1 MAAPSGPDQV
11 MNMVKMGGTFLKN
24 MLTGIAK
31 LTEGPREPDGIT
43 YDPVG
48 VAGDRAKEKWKPGEK
63 RMEEFADN
71 GEGPWRPLNARFLA
85 KVGAE
90 TERNEFSGQRHK
102 GSRLDV
108 AVWPNTYASQT
119 DPSAEPRDDPVAQ
132 LLEWPEFY
140 HGTNRNPNTAR
151 NQTKAYDVQLMFWDR
166 RPCGLAVDYLGEP
179 FDGLRNSEYHVVHGT
194 NPVQGDCNKNGKE
207 PDAAGGLFRARFA
220 RRRYVKRSADPS
232 FRVEWW
238 KRWRQ
243 VAEPVSTSDQ
253 CKADEILPTLPI
265 ATRLKSSSHSS
276 KADGQGRNWAQKQW
290 PDSNNN
296 YAPCW
301 QLCHLIFY
309 QIDHHNV
316 EKPVGTTPQVA
327 AQQMLKLT
335 SDVKHPIRR
344 FFHVEPTPA
353 PILKSGTV
361 HKNTRTYA
369 KNRLRHVPEAYE
381 GTNRVYAQC
390 DLMATW
396 GLHCERKK
404 PHLVWWTR
412 SEDEE
417 EGPGS
422 KSVWNS
428 KCVWCHTANWSGGKY
443 DGTFAVK
450 IKGLLLK
457 QRLQQLTRDKK
468 SAPNSAKKQK
478 SASACSDW
486 KYGLEDMAKSEEGG
500 ALEEFVFTLEFYS
513 TDHGK
518 SWLCNLKTNDKDRVG
533 YRCAVFRDPSALRD
547 GIHPAMAKLLIQW
560 PAESRRREN
569 NLIWWN
575 EAFAKQL
582 KDPTAGLV
590 VADTKYLQIAGQSTK
605 NRNKELLDRNAVFFV
620 DSKLFDS
627 IDVEPQNQQRRTN
640 DQGVRDQAG
649 NTSMLDERQERQD
662 RQDRQE
668 AQKQRLA
675 AEADEKAR
683 KRREKRDAK
692 KDAKKQRRKEAVTL
706 DDGLPSDDGLASDE
720 ETDDDYEET
729 AADRRARVDDQDPN
743 GGGSSGGGGGNPGA
757 PAKRK
762 RSQPRAEAAG
772 PSGSGTTYTGNQGA
786 DDSDDGDPAW
796 EFGPPRERNQAVM
809 LGEQIVYN
817 NTVWNAS
824 DFFEKVQGLAPDTG
838 AVVSDDGKETP
849 IGAWFEARWYI
860 NGTEDGPEEG
870 VGWKEV
876 DAWKTENPNQVDPWM
891 SPYPADFPD
900 PNAMTVD

>member
-31 LTEGPREPDGIT
+31 LTEGPREPDGVT

-48 VAGDRAKEKWKPGEK
+48 VAGDQAKALWNPED
-63 RMEEFADN
+63 RRIEEFLDD
-71 GEGPWRPLNARFLA
+71 GEGPWRPLNARFRA

-90 TERNEFSGQRHK
+90 TERDEFSGQRHK

-151 NQTKAYDVQLMFWDR
+151 NQTKAYNVQLMFWDR
-166 RPCGLAVDYLGEP
+166 RPCGLTVDYLGEP

-194 NPVQGDCNKNGKE
+194 KPNQGDCNPN
-207 PDAAGGLFRARFA
+207 PNPNPVAGGLFRARFA

-238 KRWRQ
+238 KRWHRQ
-243 VAEPVSTSDQ
+243 AIPVSTSDQ
-253 CKADEILPTLPI
+253 CKADEIQPTLKI
-265 ATRLKSSSHSS
+265 AKKPSGV
-276 KADGQGRNWAQKQW
+276 ANPNPGRNWAKEQ
-290 PDSNNN
+290 PRADSNNN

-369 KNRLRHVPEAYE
+369 KNRLRYVPGAYE
-381 GTNRVYAQC
+381 DTNRVYAQC

-486 KYGLEDMAKSEEGG
+486 KYGLEDMAKSEGGG

-533 YRCAVFRDPSALRD
+533 YRCAVLRDPSALRD

-675 AEADEKAR
+675 AEAD
-683 KRREKRDAK
+683 
-692 KDAKKQRRKEAVTL
+692 KKQRLAAE
-706 DDGLPSDDGLASDE
+706 DG
-720 ETDDDYEET
+720 
-729 AADRRARVDDQDPN
+729 
-743 GGGSSGGGGGNPGA
+743 SGGGGGNPGA
-757 PAKRK
+757 AGKRK
-762 RSQPRAEAAG
+762 RTQPRAEAAG

-809 LGEQIVYN
+809 LGEQIIYN
-817 NTVWNAS
+817 NTAWNAS

-876 DAWKTENPNQVDPWM
+876 DAWKTENPDQVDPWM
-891 SPYPADFPD
+891 GPYPSTPWIED
-900 PNAMTVD
+900 